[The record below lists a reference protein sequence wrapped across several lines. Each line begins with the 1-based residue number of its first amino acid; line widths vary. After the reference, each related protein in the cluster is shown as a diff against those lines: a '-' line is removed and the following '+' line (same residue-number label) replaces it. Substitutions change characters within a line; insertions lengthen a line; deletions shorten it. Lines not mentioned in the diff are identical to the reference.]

1 MPNGT
6 CTIIDDGV
14 SCTKPA
20 EARGWCAMHYNRWQ
34 RHGDPL
40 IVNKPGRP
48 KSEVPC
54 TADDDCKD
62 PPVAWGMCDK
72 HYRRW
77 RKTGDAGIV
86 KVIVGDTEAR
96 FWSKVNKDGPIPAH
110 RPELGPC
117 WVWTDPLSE
126 EGYGRIAYEG
136 KLHQAHTWAYARY
149 VRPIPDGL
157 EPDHLCRNR
166 ACVNYESHLEPVTRR
181 ENVRRGASFKFSD
194 ELVAN
199 LYARWLAGETKV
211 SLAKEAGMG
220 KTTMVRRFREIAA

>member
-6 CTIIDDGV
+6 CGIIDGAPCP
-14 SCTKPA
+14 SPIHSQGLCKK
-20 EARGWCAMHYNRWQ
+20 HYNRWK

-40 IVNKPGRP
+40 IVNKRGRP

-54 TADDDCKD
+54 TADDDCED
-62 PPVAWGMCDK
+62 PPVGWGMCDK

-77 RKTGDAGIV
+77 RKTGDPSAV

-96 FWSKVNKDGPIPAH
+96 FWSKVNKDGPVPAH

-117 WVWTDPLSE
+117 WVWTDPLSD
-126 EGYGRIAYEG
+126 EGYGRFTLDR
-136 KLHQAHTWAYARY
+136 KLYQAHTWGYCHF

-181 ENVRRGASFKFSD
+181 ENVRRGVSFKFSD
-194 ELVAN
+194 ELVAS
-199 LYARWLAGETKV
+199 LYARWLSGETKA
-211 SLAKEAGMG
+211 SLAREAGMG
-220 KTTMVRRFREIAA
+220 QTSIARRFRDIAA